1 MTRRRMFVLAT
12 GIFAP
17 VAGSSQAADGEI
29 MSRLS
34 TYMSEAGDRELPEE
48 VVEKTKEMI
57 LDTIAAMVSGSQL
70 PPGRFAIQF
79 ARSYGDAKVASV
91 AGSDVLCGPIEAAL
105 VNGML
110 AHSDETDDTH
120 PASLSHPGCSVVPA
134 ALSAGERFGAAGMRF
149 LRAVA
154 LGYDVGT
161 RVTITLGES
170 QYRVETHRSTHG
182 IAGNFGAAAAAG
194 CMARL
199 NARQMRWLL
208 SYAAQE
214 ASGLASWQRDTEH
227 VEKAFDFGGMPARNG
242 VTAALLVQAG
252 ASGVEDILSGADN
265 LWQAFAPKNDASL
278 VVEKLGERYE
288 IMRTNVKKWTVGS
301 PIQAPLDALDNLLK
315 PAKFGAE
322 QVQRVVV
329 RVATDEA
336 AVVNNREIPD
346 ICLQHLMA
354 VMLVDGT
361 VTFQS
366 AHDRERMRDSAIL
379 RQRAKVELIP
389 DDALARLMPRRE
401 AVVELVLTDG
411 RTLSERVGTVRGTAE
426 NPMSR
431 KEIAA
436 KARDL
441 IAPVLGEPKCGKL
454 IDTMFALEQVKDI
467 RDLRPLI
474 QKT

>member
-1 MTRRRMFVLAT
+1 MTRRGLFVLT
-12 GIFAP
+12 GGMFAP
-17 VAGSSQAADGEI
+17 RVGSPQSQGGEI
-29 MSRLS
+29 MGRLS
-34 TYMSEAGDRELPEE
+34 EYMSDAGDRELPED
-48 VVEKTKEMI
+48 VVQKAKQMI
-57 LDTIAAMVSGSQL
+57 LDTIAAMISGSQL

-79 ARSYGDAKVASV
+79 ARSYGGAKVASV
-91 AGSDVLCGPIEAAL
+91 AGCDVLCGPVEAAL

-120 PASLSHPGCSVVPA
+120 PPSLSHPGCSVVPA
-134 ALSAGERFGAAGMRF
+134 ALAAGERFGGTGVRF
-149 LRAVA
+149 VRAVA

-161 RVTITLGES
+161 RVTITLGS
-170 QYRVETHRSTHG
+170 QYMFETHRSTHG
-182 IAGNFGAAAAAG
+182 ICGNFGAAAAAG

-199 NARQMRWLL
+199 NTRQMRWLF

-227 VEKAFDFGGMPARNG
+227 IEKAFDFAGMPARNG

-252 ASGVEDILSGADN
+252 ATGVDDILSGRDN
-265 LWQAFAPKNDASL
+265 LWQAFLPKSDASQM
-278 VVEKLGERYE
+278 VEKLGDRYE

-315 PAKFGAE
+315 RVKFTPE

-329 RVATDEA
+329 RVATNEA

-366 AHDRERMRDSAIL
+366 AHASERMREPTIL
-379 RQRAKVELIP
+379 RQRAKVELVP
-389 DDALARLMPRRE
+389 DDALQRLLPRRE
-401 AVVELVLTDG
+401 AVVEVILTDG
-411 RTLSERVGTVRGTAE
+411 RTLTERVGTVRGTAE

-431 KEIAA
+431 EEIAS

-441 IAPVLGEPKCGKL
+441 IAPVLGEPKCRKL
-454 IDTMFALEQVKDI
+454 IDTIFALERLKDI
-467 RDLRPLI
+467 RELRPLI
-474 QKT
+474 QKV